1 MIFDEL
7 FIFESIIVIIP
18 WRGLPCMKKFF
29 KGLIITLVV
38 LIILP
43 IALVFIFLFD
53 TGKMNVKY
61 NEDFTVEDWSK
72 SLVVDS
78 LDYAPTNAKAK
89 FIVTEQ
95 DINNFIHSQ
104 IKNNTLLQK
113 YLTQLAID
121 IKSDSY
127 VLNVSGKAFF
137 FETRAKLTAKLSK
150 ETIGDKEAFVLSVDK
165 MQLGRLSL
173 LKPVIMFFLQT
184 FVNNETIDALTNSIK
199 LHTDLENARMYFYIS
214 DFREM
219 LNKSVNGGSG
229 TSEFYFSFI
238 NSFFDMNLVSIDF
251 YADEALNVNVNLE
264 PLIGNDYG
272 EAAGENVYYPM
283 KYEDTTTNLT
293 IKGEEKKLSL
303 NTIREAVTSLLDD
316 RIIETKDMTAV
327 SNYLFDGYNGS
338 NAPEFNL
345 TSIGINDKE
354 TYPGFALVNSPSID
368 EMLGDAITNF
378 ASYSPSINTFDIA
391 TVNENQI
398 NLFLKSQSALGIKYF
413 LQRALGEGKN
423 KVNYIAIDN
432 AYMNIYGNNLVISV
446 GLNLNGL
453 ETFLT
458 IKMDLDTTASTDKLV
473 YKVNKVYFGK
483 EEKNL
488 NISEDTRKVIF
499 DTLADAVNN
508 SSFKFDKNG
517 TMTISFDGIIDS
529 AIGAINTSNPL
540 AAQYKS
546 FLQNNADMKVVIN
559 GDNVTDNSVVKIQ
572 AVRH

>member
-165 MQLGRLSL
+165 MQLGRLSQ

-283 KYEDTTTNLT
+283 KYEDTTTSLT

-303 NTIREAVTSLLDD
+303 NTIRDAVVSLLDD
-316 RIIETKDMTAV
+316 RIIEVKDMTAV

-345 TSIGINDKE
+345 SSIGITNKE
-354 TYPGFALVNSPSID
+354 TYPGFALATSASVD
-368 EMLGDAITNF
+368 EILGDGIATF
-378 ASYSPSINTFDIA
+378 SSYSPSLSSFDIA
-391 TVNENQI
+391 SLTENQI
-398 NLFLKSQSALGIKYF
+398 NLFLKTQSALGIKYF
-413 LQRALGEGKN
+413 LQRAVGDSKN

-432 AYMNIYGNNLVISV
+432 AYMNLYGDDLAISV
-446 GLNLNGL
+446 GMNINGL

-458 IKMDLDTTASTDKLV
+458 IKMKLDNEASANELV
-473 YKVNKVYFGK
+473 YKISKVYFGK
-483 EEKNL
+483 EEKGL
-488 NISEDTRKVIF
+488 EISEDTRKVIF
-499 DTLADAVNN
+499 NTMAEAVNN
-508 SSFKFDKNG
+508 ESFKFSNDG
-517 TMTISFDGIIDS
+517 TMTISFAGIIDA
-529 AIGAINTSNPL
+529 AIDAIDTSNPVS
-540 AAQYKS
+540 AQYKN
-546 FLQNNADMKVVIN
+546 FLRNNADLRVVVQ
-559 GDNVTDNSVVKIQ
+559 GDNVTDNSVIKIQ
-572 AVRH
+572 ATRH

>member
-1 MIFDEL
+1 
-7 FIFESIIVIIP
+7 
-18 WRGLPCMKKFF
+18 MKKFF
-29 KGLIITLVV
+29 KGLLITLVV

-43 IALVFIFLFD
+43 IALIFIFLFD
-53 TGKMNVKY
+53 TGKMKVKY
-61 NEDFTVEDWSK
+61 NEDFTIEDWSK

-78 LDYAPTNAKAK
+78 LDYAPSLAKAK
-89 FIVTEQ
+89 FVMTEE
-95 DINNFIHSQ
+95 DLNNFIHSQ
-104 IKNNTLLQK
+104 IKKNTQLQK
-113 YLTQLAID
+113 YLTQLAVD
-121 IKSDSY
+121 IKNDSY

-137 FETRAKLTAKLSK
+137 FETRAKLTAKLTK
-150 ETIGDKEAFVLSVDK
+150 EMVVSSQGEKEAFVLSVDK
-165 MQLGRLSL
+165 MQLGRLSQ
-173 LKPVIMFFLQT
+173 LKPVIMFFLQR
-184 FVNNETIDALTNSIK
+184 FVNNETIDALTSAIK
-199 LHTDLENARMYFYIS
+199 LHTDLDNARLFLYTD
-214 DFREM
+214 DFKEM
-219 LNKSVNGGSG
+219 INKSMGAGSG

-238 NSFFDMNLVSIDF
+238 NDFFNMNLISIDF
-251 YADEALNVNVNLE
+251 YADEALNVDVNLE
-264 PLIGNDYG
+264 PLVGNDYS
-272 EAAGENVYYPM
+272 ASVGENVYYPM

-546 FLQNNADMKVVIN
+546 FLQNNADMKVVIS